1 MLCKKIYSHIVVN
14 ILTEFQFKFLPRDST
29 TNKLTY
35 HFCCEALDAGNEARV
50 VFSVGF
56 FQLKKDRLIVWVR
69 PGGRPGGLLGGR
81 ADGVLN
87 NFMLKFSMPPPRSI

>member
-50 VFSVGF
+50 VFLAGF
-56 FQLKKDRLIVWVR
+56 FSTKERSAYSLGQTGWAAGWFAWRAGGWRLK
-69 PGGRPGGLLGGR
+69 
-81 ADGVLN
+81 
-87 NFMLKFSMPPPRSI
+87 